1 MFLNSTKNLQQ
12 KCLSR
17 DVILTFEREVEKGKR
32 CVIETRKM
40 GASLIPHNLSIKL
53 PLWTVVEICYI
64 IVEDDAQRLADH
76 GLERGRPERGEKVFR
91 VAVMPFLR
99 KSTVARCGK
108 HSMFKFV
115 SYERGVKARAARH
128 VAKLP
133 LSEEN
138 DSRSELA
145 VPYVKLSFKTPAKR
159 PYSSSTPALR
169 RSDVFNAVAQALV
182 VNIVQRKP
190 CKSRAR
196 LFVVT

>member
-1 MFLNSTKNLQQ
+1 MTGTGWKGVSSSRHAVFTQEHRSAMWETQHVQ
-12 KCLSR
+12 VCL
-17 DVILTFEREVEKGKR
+17 LRE
-32 CVIETRKM
+32 
-40 GASLIPHNLSIKL
+40 SS
-53 PLWTVVEICYI
+53 
-64 IVEDDAQRLADH
+64 Q
-76 GLERGRPERGEKVFR
+76 GE
-91 VAVMPFLR
+91 
-99 KSTVARCGK
+99 
-108 HSMFKFV
+108 
-115 SYERGVKARAARH
+115 H

-169 RSDVFNAVAQALV
+169 RSDVFSAVAQALV
-182 VNIVQRKP
+182 VNTVQRKP